1 MGTRKICATL
11 TQIYEAR
18 ARSPAAGGIYVH
30 VGAARADAR
39 SPEVRGPGLLAP
51 GPQALPICQLQL
63 PLCWFFYLLY
73 ICIMYVF
80 TLLFR
85 PQALPM
91 PDARCQLRAAA
102 ALVLYIY
109 IRSDLLKAKSQK
121 KKDGSRP
128 PPRRVA
134 ALLEVNRQPRAETVV
149 FLGKAEAVEISGS
162 PPQRKS
168 AVGKR

>member
-1 MGTRKICATL
+1 VGTRKICATL

-18 ARSPAAGGIYVH
+18 ARSAQPGGRRYLR
-30 VGAARADAR
+30 ARRCSASR
-39 SPEVRGPGLLAP
+39 RPEVRGPGLLAP

-149 FLGKAEAVEISGS
+149 F
-162 PPQRKS
+162 
-168 AVGKR
+168 